1 MNEKQK
7 SKREKKV
14 DIQERTFDFALMII
28 NMVNLLPRNIAGIAL
43 GRQIIRSGTSVGAN
57 VEEAQGARSKK
68 GFINSMNIA
77 KKEARETRYWLR
89 LIAASRLL
97 SSDKLKTTLNE
108 SEAIIRILTSIVKT
122 SEEKT
127 HNS

>member
-1 MNEKQK
+1 MKNRKVK
-7 SKREKKV
+7 EKKV

-28 NMVNLLPRNIAGIAL
+28 KVVNILPRNMAGIAL

-68 GFINSMNIA
+68 GFINSINIA
-77 KKEARETRYWLR
+77 KKEARETRYQLR
-89 LIAASRLL
+89 LIITSRLS
-97 SSDKLKTTLNE
+97 SSDKLRPALNE
-108 SEAIIRILTSIVKT
+108 SEAIIKILTSIVKT

-127 HNS
+127 YNA